1 MKYFYLLLLCFA
13 PLFQSCSNSNE
24 QHDRLEI
31 MEILKNQEKSWNTY
45 DIESFMQGY
54 WKSDSL
60 KFYGANG
67 ITLGWQNTLDNYH
80 NRYPSKE
87 HTGTLSFKIN
97 DISKINDKSYFVL
110 GAYHLERSVGNA
122 DGGFMIVLKK
132 INGEWK
138 IIADTSF
145 AN

>member
-1 MKYFYLLLLCFA
+1 MRKLFILVCFTTLNYA
-13 PLFQSCSNSNE
+13 CSTTDE
-24 QHDRLEI
+24 QQDRLEI
-31 MEILKNQEKSWNTY
+31 MSILSHQEESWSNY
-45 DIESFMQGY
+45 KLEEFMVGY

-67 ITLGWQNTLDNYH
+67 ITLGYENTLANYKE
-80 NRYPSKE
+80 RYPSKE
-87 HTGTLSFKIN
+87 HTGKLSFKIN
-97 DISKINDKSYFVL
+97 DISKIDKESYFVL

-122 DGGFMIVLKK
+122 DGGFMVIFKK